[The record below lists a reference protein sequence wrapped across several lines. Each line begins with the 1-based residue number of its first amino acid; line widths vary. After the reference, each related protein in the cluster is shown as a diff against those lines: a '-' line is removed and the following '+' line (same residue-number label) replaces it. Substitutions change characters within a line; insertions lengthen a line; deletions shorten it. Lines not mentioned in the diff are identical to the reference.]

1 MNQSV
6 VLCLSNFKLY
16 WRYVS
21 KFMER
26 VVYRCSEY
34 QHIYVLSSARQCKER
49 RSGGKYTQ
57 FDTIVFVGG
66 EYERNDVQLRDKINL
81 TFTSVK
87 RIRNF
92 IDGVV
97 EKNTILDTAYG
108 LYLGNVESVNIFV
121 FFYICFG

>member
-1 MNQSV
+1 
-6 VLCLSNFKLY
+6 
-16 WRYVS
+16 
-21 KFMER
+21 MER

-34 QHIYVLSSARQCKER
+34 QHIFVLSNARQFKER

-66 EYERNDVQLRDKINL
+66 EHERNDVQLRDKINL

-92 IDGVV
+92 TDGHV
-97 EKNTILDTAYG
+97 ENNTILDTAYG
-108 LYLGNVESVNIFV
+108 LYLGHVESVNIFV